1 MTSTAKK
8 NWKRMF
14 SGPASGLLET
24 DPEFAQFFADFA
36 FDEVPLQDDL
46 DDRSRMMAILAALIG
61 SQSTETFEAMLPAA
75 LGLGVTPVEAREI
88 VYQAAAYLGIG
99 RTLPFLQA
107 ANRVFTASPC
117 HCQRSPQLPRISVWN
132 RASRSRWISLE
143 NRCVNFP
150 SPARRRAATSIGGF
164 HPTVLVTITPG
175 LALITA
181 SVR

>member
-14 SGPASGLLET
+14 SGPTSGLLET

-99 RTLPFLQA
+99 RTLPFLQGVYCSRHLPA
-107 ANRVFTASPC
+107 TASAV
-117 HCQRSPQLPRISVWN
+117 H
-132 RASRSRWISLE
+132 
-143 NRCVNFP
+143 NFP
-150 SPARRRAATSIGGF
+150 GYPFGTGRAGPGGYLWR
-164 HPTVLVTITPG
+164 TD
-175 LALITA
+175 A
-181 SVR
+181 

>member
-61 SQSTETFEAMLPAA
+61 SQSTETFEAILPAA

-99 RTLPFLQA
+99 QD
-107 ANRVFTASPC
+107 ASLSAG
-117 HCQRSPQLPRISVWN
+117 R
-132 RASRSRWISLE
+132 
-143 NRCVNFP
+143 
-150 SPARRRAATSIGGF
+150 
-164 HPTVLVTITPG
+164 
-175 LALITA
+175 
-181 SVR
+181 